1 MELNFESIKW
11 TVLAD
16 GRIGRSPSPSELAAQ
31 SACMDLLHSSFA
43 VIDFGKATKC
53 VPLYATGAS
62 SVIGGKVSPY
72 TTIRERYAAREAD
85 TARKTRHLVT
95 NFAFRMTDENTA
107 WSISL
112 VTIFLED
119 DSGKPGIT
127 PLTVADCG
135 DQYTHNADGWRIAF
149 RYLQPV
155 AGAPR

>member
-1 MELNFESIKW
+1 VDFETIKW

-16 GRIGRSPSPSELAAQ
+16 GQIGRSPSPSELAAQ
-31 SACMDLLHSSFA
+31 AACMDLLHSSFA
-43 VIDFGKATKC
+43 VIDFGKATKS
-53 VPLYATGAS
+53 VPLYARGAS

-72 TTIRERYAAREAD
+72 ETIRERYAAREAD
-85 TARKTRHLVT
+85 KARRTRHLVT
-95 NFAFRMTDENTA
+95 NFAFRLTDENTA

-135 DQYTHNADGWRIAF
+135 DQYTHTNDGWRIAF

>member
-1 MELNFESIKW
+1 MDFATIKRH
-11 TVLAD
+11 VLAE
-16 GRIGRSPSPSELAAQ
+16 GQIGRSPSSAELAAQ

-43 VIDFGKATKC
+43 VIDFGQATRC
-53 VPLYATGAS
+53 VPLYAQGAS
-62 SVIGGKVSPY
+62 SLIDGQASDY
-72 TTIRERYAAREAD
+72 ATLRERYAAREANK
-85 TARKTRHLVT
+85 ARRTRHLVT
-95 NFAFRMTDENTA
+95 NFAFRLSDPNTA

-119 DSGKPGIT
+119 DTKKPGIT

-135 DQYTHNADGWRIAF
+135 DQYTRTPEGWRIAF

>member
-1 MELNFESIKW
+1 MDFETIRQNI
-11 TVLAD
+11 LAD
-16 GRIGRSPSPSELAAQ
+16 GRIGRSPTAAELAAQ

-43 VIDFGKATKC
+43 VIDFGKATKS
-53 VPLYATGAS
+53 VPLYAAGAS
-62 SVIGGKVSPY
+62 SVIDGKVNPY
-72 TTIRERYAAREAD
+72 STIKERYAAREAD
-85 TARKTRHLVT
+85 KARRTRHLVT
-95 NFAFRMTDENTA
+95 NFAFRLTHENTG

-119 DSGKPGIT
+119 ETKKPGIT

-135 DQYTHNADGWRIAF
+135 DQYTRTPEGWRIAF